1 MVSVLVIDDEQD
13 ILELVQHFLERF
25 GDMKVETSRSTKE
38 ALGIVTRKEYDAI
51 VLDCFMPELTG
62 IDFLKILRA
71 KGDTTPIII
80 FTGVGR
86 ENSVIEA
93 INYGADFFL
102 KKGDDPKTQFREL
115 AHMIQQA
122 IDRRT
127 VGRSVGTSQRVISD
141 AIGFSAEAMFAI
153 DREGQVVAWNG
164 PMEELSGVSSDV
176 MVGKGDHE
184 YAMPFFGKKVPMLI
198 DLVLAP
204 DTEIAEHNYTIINR
218 EKGAVIAWINA
229 TKPDGRELI
238 FWMRA
243 KPLYD
248 GKGGFIG
255 AVGSVRDITGVAG
268 SALKGVSSQPAGGG
282 SAAPGF
288 APEEKVSIQGGILDR
303 LTGKAKSAYKQGVRL
318 YYREGKYDE
327 GIQYFDRAL
336 EIDPNLA
343 YVWND
348 RGLCFKDMGKFEEAQ
363 KCFERAV
370 ELVPRDEEYV
380 YDYGEV
386 LEIIGIMRRDNKI
399 LENAIRNFALVA
411 EINPNNA
418 NAWNHL
424 GVCIKEIGRDEESRQ
439 AFERAGGIM
448 RAKKDRMFQHKRESI
463 T

>member
-1 MVSVLVIDDEQD
+1 MLSVLVIDDEQD

-25 GDMKVETSRSTKE
+25 GDMQVETSRSTKE
-38 ALGIVTRKEYDAI
+38 ALGIVIKKEYDAI

-93 INYGADFFL
+93 INNGADFFL
-102 KKGDDPKTQFREL
+102 KKGDDPKTQFRML
-115 AHMIQQA
+115 AHMIRQA
-122 IDRRT
+122 IDRKS
-127 VGRSVGTSQRVISD
+127 VGRSMGTSQRVITEVIS
-141 AIGFSAEAMFAI
+141 FSPEAMFAI
-153 DREGQVVAWNG
+153 DREGRVVAWNG
-164 PMEELSGVSSDV
+164 PMEELSGVAAEV

-184 YAMPFFGKKVPMLI
+184 YAMPFLGKKAPMLV

-204 DTEIAEHNYTIINR
+204 DADLVAHNYTIISR
-218 EKGAVIAWINA
+218 EKGTVIGWIKA
-229 TKPDGRELI
+229 TKPEGSDRI

-255 AVGSVRDITGVAG
+255 AVGSVRDITDVAG
-268 SALKGVSSQPAGGG
+268 ETLKGVPSQLTGVPASE
-282 SAAPGF
+282 SAL
-288 APEEKVSIQGGILDR
+288 EEKVPAVQGGIFDR
-303 LTGKAKSAYKQGVRL
+303 LTGKARSAYKQGVRL
-318 YYREGKYDE
+318 YYLEGKFEE
-327 GIQYFDRAL
+327 GIQNFDRAI

-348 RGLCFKDMGKFEEAQ
+348 RGLCLKELGRFDEAQ
-363 KCFERAV
+363 KSFECAV

-399 LENAIRNFALVA
+399 LENAIRTFALVT

-424 GVCIKEIGRDEESRQ
+424 GVCMKEIGRNEESRP
-439 AFERAGGIM
+439 AFDLARRIK
-448 RAKKDRMFQHKRESI
+448 RAKKDRMFLRKREAVK
-463 T
+463 

>member
-1 MVSVLVIDDEQD
+1 MLSVLVIDDEQD
-13 ILELVQHFLERF
+13 LLELVQHFLERF

-38 ALGIVTRKEYDAI
+38 ALGFVNTNEYDAI

-102 KKGDDPKTQFREL
+102 KKGEDPKLQFRLL
-115 AHMIQQA
+115 AHMIRQS
-122 IDRRT
+122 IDRRS
-127 VGRSVGTSQRVISD
+127 VGRSMGTSQRVISEV
-141 AIGFSAEAMFAI
+141 ISFSPEAMFAI
-153 DREGQVVAWNG
+153 DREGRVVAWNSA
-164 PMEELSGVSSDV
+164 MEELSGVAADV

-184 YAMPFFGKKVPMLI
+184 YAMPFLGKKAPMLI

-204 DTEIAEHNYTIINR
+204 DTELVAHNYTIIRR
-218 EKGAVIAWINA
+218 EKGTIVAWIKAMKSNG
-229 TKPDGRELI
+229 KELI
-238 FWMRA
+238 LWMRA

-255 AVGSVRDITGVAG
+255 AAGSVRDITDLAG
-268 SALKGVSSQPAGGG
+268 FTLKGVPSQPAGV
-282 SAAPGF
+282 P
-288 APEEKVSIQGGILDR
+288 APEPAEEKGPVPGGIFDR
-303 LTGKAKSAYKQGVRL
+303 ITGKARSFYKQGVRL
-318 YYREGKYDE
+318 YYSEGKYDE
-327 GIQYFDRAL
+327 GIQYFDRAI
-336 EIDPNLA
+336 EIDPDLA

-348 RGLCFKDMGKFEEAQ
+348 RGLCLKELGRYEEAQ
-363 KCFERAV
+363 KSFERAV

-386 LEIIGIMRRDNKI
+386 LELIGIMHRDNKI
-399 LENAIRNFALVA
+399 LENAIRTFALVT
-411 EINPNNA
+411 EIDQNNA
-418 NAWNHL
+418 SAWNHL
-424 GVCIKEIGRDEESRQ
+424 GVCYKETGRVEESRQ
-439 AFERAGGIM
+439 AFERARRII
-448 RAKKDRMFQHKRESI
+448 RAKKDRIFQRKRETI